1 MNTAFWTDPI
11 VQLFVLAVLGLLL
24 SRLVLRGHPVWRLI
38 AHIVFLIALT
48 ALLLYHGIQPY
59 APDTQAGDVSRR
71 IFIGLAKA
79 VWWIGGAMVLISSVR
94 LFLIFERK
102 PREARLLQDLVIGL
116 IYLGTGLSLIAY
128 VFSVPVGTLIATS
141 GVFAIILGLALQSTL
156 NDVFSGIAMNL
167 GRPYSVGDWIVL
179 DDGVEGRVIE
189 TNWRATHL
197 LSGTNDLIAI
207 PNSRLAKANL
217 TNLSSPDESHGVSIK
232 VRVAP
237 APPSTVED
245 VMRTVLFSS
254 NSILKSPMPSVT
266 IKGIDGQAVDVELSC
281 RVRDMAQVAVATN
294 EIYDLVFRHC
304 KAAGLPLA
312 MPATA
317 GGGLQEPDPAYL
329 QHPGTA
335 WRLLNAIPL
344 FSPLTEDEKETLAA
358 SMTRQTYRKDAIIAG
373 QGSQFTSLMLI
384 RNGVVAITRKEGDR
398 EVELL
403 RLSPGDCFGEEG
415 MLTGASAPGCVKALT
430 FVVAYEIK
438 QERLAALMQDR
449 PALADELGLILSR
462 RLEAERLQTTGSRAR
477 GNEATTFAARIRQIF
492 QLS

>member
-11 VQLFVLAVLGLLL
+11 VQLFVLAILGLLV

-71 IFIGLAKA
+71 ILIGFAKA

-102 PREARLLQDLVIGL
+102 PREARLLQDLVVGL

-217 TNLSSPDESHGVSIK
+217 TNRSSPDESHVIS
-232 VRVAP
+232 VRVRVTPTPP
-237 APPSTVED
+237 ATIEE
-245 VMRTVLFSS
+245 VMQTALFGS
-254 NSILKSPMPSVT
+254 NTILKSPAPSVT
-266 IKGIDGQAVDVELSC
+266 IKGVDGQAVDVELIC
-281 RVRDMAQVAVATN
+281 RVTDMAHIAVATN
-294 EIYDLVFRHC
+294 EIYDLIFRHC

-317 GGGLQEPDPAYL
+317 GGLLEPDPAYL
-329 QHPGTA
+329 QHPSTA

-358 SMTRQTYRKDAIIAG
+358 SMTRKTYRKDAIIAE
-373 QGSQFTSLMLI
+373 QGAQLTSLMLI
-384 RNGVVAITRKEGDR
+384 RSGIVAMTRKEGDNNI
-398 EVELL
+398 ELL

-415 MLTGASAPGCVKALT
+415 MLTGASAPARIIALT

-438 QERLAALMQDR
+438 QETLATLMQDR
-449 PALADELGLILSR
+449 PALADELGVVLSR
-462 RLEAERLQTTGSRAR
+462 KLEAERFQNTESLSR
-477 GNEATTFAARIRQIF
+477 GKEAMTFAVRIRRIF

>member
-1 MNTAFWTDPI
+1 MNAALLTDPL
-11 VQLFVLAVLGLLL
+11 VQLFALAILGLLL

-38 AHIVFLIALT
+38 AHILFLVALT

-59 APDTQAGDVSRR
+59 APDTQVGDISRR
-71 IFIGLAKA
+71 IFVGLAKA

-102 PREARLLQDLVIGL
+102 PREARLIQDLVVGL
-116 IYLGTGLSLIAY
+116 IYLGTALSVFAY

-156 NDVFSGIAMNL
+156 SDVFSGISMNL

-217 TNLSSPDESHGVSIK
+217 INRSSPDESHGISIK
-232 VRVAP
+232 VSLAP
-237 APPSTVED
+237 APPATIEE
-245 VMRTVLFSS
+245 VMQRVLLSS
-254 NSILKSPMPSVT
+254 NSILKSPTPSVM
-266 IKGIDGQAVDVELSC
+266 IKGIDGQAVEVELSC
-281 RVRDMAQVAVATN
+281 RVRNMAQITGATN
-294 EIYDLVFRHC
+294 EIYDLIFRHC
-304 KAAGLPLA
+304 KASGLPLA
-312 MPATA
+312 VPLTGSASQDQDA
-317 GGGLQEPDPAYL
+317 AYM
-329 QHPGTA
+329 QHPSTA

-344 FSPLTEDEKETLAA
+344 FSTLTEDEKEALAT
-358 SMTRQTYRKDAIIAG
+358 SMTRQTYRKDTIIAE
-373 QGSQFTSLMLI
+373 QGSQLTSLMLI
-384 RNGVVAITRKEGDR
+384 RNGVVAMTRKEGER
-398 EVELL
+398 HNELL

-415 MLTGASAPGCVKALT
+415 MLTGASTPGSITALT
-430 FVVAYEIK
+430 FVVAYEIR
-438 QERLAALMQDR
+438 QETLAKLMQDR
-449 PALADELGLILSR
+449 PGLADELGLVLSR
-462 RLEAERLQTTGSRAR
+462 KLQAERLHNIEFPERSK
-477 GNEATTFAARIRQIF
+477 EAMTFAARIRRIF

>member
-1 MNTAFWTDPI
+1 MTAALWRDPI
-11 VQLFVLAVLGLLL
+11 VQFFAFAVLGLIL

-38 AHIVFLIALT
+38 ANITFLIVLT
-48 ALLLYHGIQPY
+48 TLLLYNGIEPY
-59 APDTQAGDVSRR
+59 APDTHAGDMSRR
-71 IFIGLAKA
+71 IFVGFAKA

-102 PREARLLQDLVIGL
+102 PREARLLQDLVVGL
-116 IYLGTGLSLIAY
+116 IYLGTALSVIAY

-156 NDVFSGIAMNL
+156 ADVFSGIALNL

-179 DDGVEGRVIE
+179 DSGVEGRVIE

-207 PNSRLAKANL
+207 PNSQLAKANL
-217 TNLSSPDESHGVSIK
+217 TNLSSPDESHGISIK
-232 VRVAP
+232 IRVAP
-237 APPSTVED
+237 APPATIEE

-254 NSILKSPMPSVT
+254 NNILKSPSPSVT
-266 IKGIDGQAVDVELSC
+266 IKGLDGQAVEVELSC
-281 RVRDMAQVAVATN
+281 RVRNMAQMPIATN
-294 EIYDLVFRHC
+294 EIYDLIFRHC

-312 MPATA
+312 VPATS
-317 GGGLQEPDPAYL
+317 GVSQEQDAAYL
-329 QHPGTA
+329 QHPSTA
-335 WRLLNAIPL
+335 WRLLNAVPL

-358 SMTRQTYRKDAIIAG
+358 SMTRQTYRKDAIIAE
-373 QGSQFTSLMLI
+373 QGSRLMSLMLI
-384 RNGVVAITRKEGDR
+384 RNGVVAISRKEGDR
-398 EVELL
+398 EIELM

-415 MLTGASAPGCVKALT
+415 MLTGSPSPGSVKALT

-438 QERLAALMQDR
+438 PERLATLMHER

-462 RLEAERLQTTGSRAR
+462 RVEAERLQTMEPLSRGEQA
-477 GNEATTFAARIRQIF
+477 ATFAARIRKIF

>member
-1 MNTAFWTDPI
+1 MNAALWTDPI
-11 VQLFVLAVLGLLL
+11 VQFLALAVLGLIL

-38 AHIVFLIALT
+38 AHITFLIVLT
-48 ALLLYHGIQPY
+48 TLLIYNGIEPY
-59 APDTQAGDVSRR
+59 APDTHAGDVSRR
-71 IFIGLAKA
+71 IFVGFAKA

-102 PREARLLQDLVIGL
+102 PREARLLQDLVVGL
-116 IYLGTGLSLIAY
+116 IYLGTALSVIAY

-156 NDVFSGIAMNL
+156 ADVFSGIALNL

-179 DDGVEGRVIE
+179 DSGVEGRVIE

-207 PNSRLAKANL
+207 PNSQLAKANL
-217 TNLSSPDESHGVSIK
+217 TNLSSPDESHGISIK
-232 VRVAP
+232 IRVAP
-237 APPSTVED
+237 APPASIEE

-254 NSILKSPMPSVT
+254 NNILKSPSPSVT
-266 IKGIDGQAVDVELSC
+266 IKGLDGQAVEVELSC
-281 RVRDMAQVAVATN
+281 RVRNMAQMPIATN
-294 EIYDLVFRHC
+294 EIYDLIFRHC
-304 KAAGLPLA
+304 KAAGLALA
-312 MPATA
+312 VPVTS
-317 GGGLQEPDPAYL
+317 GVSQEQNAAYL
-329 QHPGTA
+329 QHPSTA

-358 SMTRQTYRKDAIIAG
+358 SMTRQTYRKDAIIAE
-373 QGSQFTSLMLI
+373 QGSKLMSLMLI
-384 RNGVVAITRKEGDR
+384 RSGVVAISRKEGDR
-398 EVELL
+398 EIELM

-415 MLTGASAPGCVKALT
+415 MLTGSPSPGSVKALT
-430 FVVAYEIK
+430 FVVAYEIT
-438 QERLAALMQDR
+438 QERLAALMHDR

-462 RLEAERLQTTGSRAR
+462 RVEAERLQTMEPLSR
-477 GNEATTFAARIRQIF
+477 GEEAATFAARIRKIF

>member
-1 MNTAFWTDPI
+1 MSAALWTDPI
-11 VQLFVLAVLGLLL
+11 VQLFILAILGLLL
-24 SRLVLRGHPVWRLI
+24 SRLVLRGHPVWRLV

-102 PREARLLQDLVIGL
+102 PREARLLQDLVVGL
-116 IYLGTGLSLIAY
+116 IYLGTGLSVVSY

-217 TNLSSPDESHGVSIK
+217 TNLSSPDKSHGISIR

-237 APPSTVED
+237 APPATIEE
-245 VMRTVLFSS
+245 VMRVALFGS
-254 NSILKSPMPSVT
+254 NNILKSPAPTVT

-281 RVRDMAQVAVATN
+281 RVKDMAQVAVASN

-312 MPATA
+312 LPATA
-317 GGGLQEPDPAYL
+317 MVSQEQDTSYL
-329 QHPGTA
+329 RHPSTA

-344 FSPLTEDEKETLAA
+344 FSPLTEDEKEMLA
-358 SMTRQTYRKDAIIAG
+358 STMTRQTYRKDAIIAEE
-373 QGSQFTSLMLI
+373 GSKLTALMLI
-384 RNGVVAITRKEGDR
+384 RNGVVAITRKDGDR
-398 EVELL
+398 EIELL

-415 MLTGASAPGCVKALT
+415 MLTGITAPGSVKALT

-438 QERLAALMQDR
+438 QETLATLIQDR
-449 PALADELGLILSR
+449 PGLANDLGLVLSR
-462 RLEAERLQTTGSRAR
+462 KLEAERLQMTESPER
-477 GNEATTFAARIRQIF
+477 GGEATTFAARIRQIF
-492 QLS
+492 QLP

>member
-1 MNTAFWTDPI
+1 MNIALWTDPI
-11 VQLFVLAVLGLLL
+11 VQLFILAVLGLLV
-24 SRLVLRGHPVWRLI
+24 SRLVLHGHPVWRLI
-38 AHIVFLIALT
+38 AHFIFWVALT
-48 ALLLYHGIQPY
+48 VLLLYHDIQPY
-59 APDTQAGDVSRR
+59 APDIHAGDVSRR

-116 IYLGTGLSLIAY
+116 IYLGTALSVIAY

-217 TNLSSPDESHGVSIK
+217 TNLSSPDESHGISIR

-237 APPSTVED
+237 TPPATIEE

-254 NSILKSPMPSVT
+254 NSTLKLPAPTVT
-266 IKGIDGQAVDVELSC
+266 IKGIDGQAVDVELSG
-281 RVRDMAQVAVATN
+281 RVKDIAHIAVATN
-294 EIYDLVFRHC
+294 EIYDLIFRHC

-312 MPATA
+312 LPATA
-317 GGGLQEPDPAYL
+317 GTAQAQDPSFL
-329 QHPGTA
+329 QHPSTA

-358 SMTRQTYRKDAIIAG
+358 SMTRQTYRKDAIIAE
-373 QGSQFTSLMLI
+373 QGAQFTSLMLI
-384 RNGVVAITRKEGDR
+384 RSGVVAMTRKGGDR
-398 EVELL
+398 LIELL

-415 MLTGASAPGCVKALT
+415 MLTGATAPGSITALT
-430 FVVAYEIK
+430 FVVVYEIK
-438 QERLAALMQDR
+438 QETLATLMQDR
-449 PALADELGLILSR
+449 PGLADELGLVLSR
-462 RLEAERLQTTGSRAR
+462 KLEAERLQETESLER
-477 GNEATTFAARIRQIF
+477 GKEAMTFAARIRRIF